1 MSGESVQV
9 MPHVVSICYT
19 PAGVERRPADRYA
32 RIAVAEAALVE
43 DFGIDGDAKGGSDKR
58 QLNVMTAE
66 TMARL
71 RAEGFQTAPGELGEQ
86 IVVAGVEE
94 AALVPGARLALGD
107 AAVIE
112 VTLPRTGCDRFEHIQ
127 GKPKTTAKGRLGV
140 MARVVTGG
148 VVRTGD
154 PVGRPG

>member
-1 MSGESVQV
+1 MA
-9 MPHVVSICYT
+9 HVVSICYT
-19 PAGVERRPADRYA
+19 PAGVERRPADRFA
-32 RIAVAEAALVE
+32 RVAVAQAALVE
-43 DFGIDGDAKGGSDKR
+43 DFGIDGDAKGGGDKR

-66 TMARL
+66 TLALL
-71 RAEGFQTAPGELGEQ
+71 RAEGFKVAPGELGEQ
-86 IVVAGVEE
+86 IVVAGVDE

-127 GKPKTTAKGRLGV
+127 GKPKATAKGRLGV
-140 MARVVTGG
+140 MARVVAGG
-148 VVRTGD
+148 VVRAGD